1 MFSAL
6 VFRDKTPLVCC
17 GKRGNIGGGFA
28 PESTLFTM
36 KPSANGPSVETRKI
50 VRSRFTHFDLMKSQ
64 TWGFQTFGFRDVQNL
79 ATL

>member
-17 GKRGNIGGGFA
+17 GKRGNIEGSFA
-28 PESTLFTM
+28 PESTLLII
-36 KPSANGPSVETRKI
+36 KPSATGASVETWNILRN
-50 VRSRFTHFDLMKSQ
+50 RFTHFDQKKSQ
-64 TWGFQTFGFRDVQNL
+64 TLGFQTFGFRDVKNL